1 MQRVWEWKF
10 ASPPAAIWPS
20 MADTAR
26 FNEAAA
32 MPKHEIIETP
42 RPDGSV
48 DFAGRRGLDS
58 VAEASGSAKTGSKNA
73 PL

>member
-10 ASPPAAIWPS
+10 AAPPAAIWPS

-32 MPKHEIIETP
+32 LPKHEIIETP

-48 DFAGRRGLDS
+48 DFVGRLR
-58 VAEASGSAKTGSKNA
+58 
-73 PL
+73 